1 LYNCIAITKLYCN
14 CDIQLPVPVQ
24 LQSFTGTGTV
34 VQGCSTSV
42 GRPVQSVCRTVDVRL
57 PMFWYNAQARL
68 LGVQNC
74 TRTSVQVYR
83 CRWTTPVLRCY
94 NSFSPLVLAAEF
106 QVQSFWYWCSA
117 KYLQD
122 NFPPPRPLQRTHYP
136 LSTKRGKGEER
147 TAVLKLFYTHC
158 AFEFASASRNLLVL
172 SLFSHCTA
180 SHTSVR
186 SASATCL
193 RLSLPVAVVPA

>member
-1 LYNCIAITKLYCN
+1 LYWYGYSCTGIQYKCRQTCTICLPHCRYNCTIVFAYRYRY
-14 CDIQLPVPVQ
+14 
-24 LQSFTGTGTV
+24 SGTTH
-34 VQGCSTSV
+34 
-42 GRPVQSVCRTVDVRL
+42 RPDCW
-57 PMFWYNAQARL
+57 PL

-147 TAVLKLFYTHC
+147 TAVLKLLYTHC

-172 SLFSHCTA
+172 SIFSHCTA

-193 RLSLPVAVVPA
+193 RLSLQVAVVPA